1 MNPSDAHIR
10 QILET
15 ASTIAIVGLSDKPD
29 RESHRVAEHLQAHGY
44 RIIPVNPTVETVLGE
59 KSYARVADIP
69 EKIDIVDVFRKPD
82 VMVEVVADAIEAGA
96 RVVWMQLGVVNQ
108 EAAKKAEAAGLQVV
122 MDRCIKIEH
131 RRLLGQDPPV

>member
-1 MNPSDAHIR
+1 MSLSDAQIR
-10 QILET
+10 QMLET

-29 RESHRVAEHLQAHGY
+29 RESYRVAEYLQTHGY
-44 RIIPVNPTVETVLGE
+44 RIIPVNPTVDTVLGE
-59 KSYARVADIP
+59 SSYARVADIP
-69 EKIDIVDVFRKPD
+69 ETIDIVDVFRKPD
-82 VMVEVVADAIEAGA
+82 AVVAVVADAIEAGA

-131 RRLLGQDPPV
+131 RRLLVQDPPA